1 MVKFSQEQKLE
12 VVRQYLDGS
21 DGVKR
26 LARSI
31 KTHPSVI
38 QQWVKHYKAV
48 GEKAFEKRYTSYSL
62 QYKLDVL

>member
-1 MVKFSQEQKLE
+1 MVKFSPEEKLE

-31 KTHPSVI
+31 KSI
-38 QQWVKHYKAV
+38 QV
-48 GEKAFEKRYTSYSL
+48 
-62 QYKLDVL
+62 